1 MAKAFRIDSDIPIPK
16 PIETPSVPLED
27 LQVGESILFD
37 LELRSKVQM
46 SATRLKQATSKEFT
60 VRKVSEKDARIWRTK

>member
-16 PIETPSVPLED
+16 PIETPTVPLED
-27 LQVGESILFD
+27 LKVGESILFD

-46 SATRLKQATSKEFT
+46 SATRLKQSTGMEFT
-60 VRKVSEKDARIWRTK
+60 VRKIDENNARVWRTK